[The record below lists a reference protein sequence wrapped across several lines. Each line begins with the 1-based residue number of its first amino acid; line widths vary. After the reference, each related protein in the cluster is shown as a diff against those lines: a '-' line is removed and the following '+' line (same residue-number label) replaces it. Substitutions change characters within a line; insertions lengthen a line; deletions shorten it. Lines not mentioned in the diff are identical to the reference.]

1 VSCIKVTVKSMR
13 TVILLFIVVRT
24 SNLQTLYTTSQ
35 ESEIADR
42 AIRSDLLSMERL
54 LVHTIYV
61 RTRSRLTELKQEL
74 QTMLK
79 DVECKYHC
87 LSYFFIHLSSC
98 AVFSIRNLLLDF
110 RSALSLVASLKILI
124 IVTLKLGMSCPT
136 VHVRMLHGRLRIL
149 DEVEKKQIEK
159 EIRTAEW
166 LRQGLDSVRC

>member
-1 VSCIKVTVKSMR
+1 M
-13 TVILLFIVVRT
+13 
-24 SNLQTLYTTSQ
+24 QTLFTTSQ

-87 LSYFFIHLSSC
+87 LPYFFIHLLSC
-98 AVFSIRNLLLDF
+98 ATFSTKNLLLDF
-110 RSALSLVASLKILI
+110 WLALSLVASLRILI
-124 IVTLKLGMSCPT
+124 IVTLKLGTSCPT
-136 VHVRMLHGRLRIL
+136 VHIRMLRGRLRIL
-149 DEVEKKQIEK
+149 EEVEKKQIEK
-159 EIRTAEW
+159 EIRIAEC
-166 LRQGLDSVRC
+166 LRQGRYLVRC

>member
-1 VSCIKVTVKSMR
+1 M
-13 TVILLFIVVRT
+13 
-24 SNLQTLYTTSQ
+24 QTLFTTSQ

-87 LSYFFIHLSSC
+87 LSYFLTHLSLF
-98 AVFSIRNLLLDF
+98 ATFSIKNLLLDF
-110 RSALSLVASLKILI
+110 RSALSLVASLKIPT

-149 DEVEKKQIEK
+149 EEVEKKQIEK
-159 EIRTAEW
+159 EIGIAYG
-166 LRQGLDSVRC
+166 LRQGLDWVRC